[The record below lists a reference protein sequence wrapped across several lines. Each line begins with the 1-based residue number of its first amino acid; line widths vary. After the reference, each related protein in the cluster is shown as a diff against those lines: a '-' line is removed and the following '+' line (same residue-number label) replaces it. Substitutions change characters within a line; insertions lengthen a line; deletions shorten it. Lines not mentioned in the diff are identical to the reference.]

1 MLRVLKAFFPAVLF
15 TYVLASILST
25 QVILGNLQGMGV
37 DVSAMVRLNT
47 TFHDLVGLSS
57 SYLILILVAFTLGLP
72 VAAGLSKL
80 MPSQRLMLFILAG
93 FVAIVAL
100 HLIMKAVLGLSG
112 IAATR
117 TMFGLLSQGVAG
129 AAGGYLYFRLSRP
142 ASEAMQ

>member
-1 MLRVLKAFFPAVLF
+1 MLRVLKAFVPAVLF

-25 QVILGNLQGMGV
+25 QFILGSLQGMGV
-37 DVSAMVRLNT
+37 DVGVMVRLST
-47 TFHDLVGLSS
+47 TLHDLVGLST
-57 SYLILILVAFTLGLP
+57 SYLILILVAFILGLP

-80 MPSQRLMLFILAG
+80 MPSQRLVLFVLAG

-100 HLIMKAVLGLSG
+100 HLIMKAVLGMSA

-142 ASEAMQ
+142 ASEVMQ

>member
-1 MLRVLKAFFPAVLF
+1 MLRVLKAFVPAVLF

-25 QVILGNLQGMGV
+25 QFILGSLQNMGV
-37 DVSAMVRLNT
+37 DVSAMVRFST
-47 TFHDLVGLSS
+47 TLHDLLGLST
-57 SYLILILVAFTLGLP
+57 SYLILILVAFILGLP

-80 MPSQRLMLFILAG
+80 MPSQRLVLFVLAG

-100 HLIMKAVLGLSG
+100 HLIMKAVLGMSA

-129 AAGGYLYFRLSRP
+129 AAGGYLYFRLSR
-142 ASEAMQ
+142 SQVE